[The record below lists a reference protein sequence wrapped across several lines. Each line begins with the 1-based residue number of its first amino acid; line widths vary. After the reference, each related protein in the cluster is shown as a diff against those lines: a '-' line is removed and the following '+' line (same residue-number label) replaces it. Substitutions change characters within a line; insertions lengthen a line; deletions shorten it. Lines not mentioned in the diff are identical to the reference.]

1 MSTEAPNT
9 ENKSVI
15 GVLKDD
21 VIGLASGVKD
31 IAMESISSANSPE
44 TQNAISGTTSGI
56 VDAAART
63 LKTVS
68 SAIDTNPEMLQVVG
82 EISKD
87 GAEIL
92 HEMKPVLQEASN
104 QMISSGAETAGA
116 LAKSG
121 VGVAVNAASAVPGLG
136 AFISL
141 GRIANN
147 LGEAGSAAVKGLKSF
162 SQIGYKVSDEINGRL
177 DKISNKTIH
186 LPEQAIANRPMAEQA
201 TTFTGGARKTRREKK
216 QLEKRISKSL
226 RSFYNPLSSNHKT
239 KKVRRGKQSKKRRRN

>member
-1 MSTEAPNT
+1 MSSEAKTPNTEAPNT
-9 ENKSVI
+9 EATNQSII

-31 IAMESISSANSPE
+31 IALESISSVESPE
-44 TQNAISGTTSGI
+44 TQSAISETTSGI
-56 VDAAART
+56 VGAAATT
-63 LKTVS
+63 LKTVT

-82 EISKD
+82 EISKN

-104 QMISSGAETAGA
+104 QAISSGTETAGV

-121 VGVAVNAASAVPGLG
+121 VGIAVNAASAVPGLG

-162 SQIGYKVSDEINGRL
+162 SQIGSNVTDDINRRFERMR
-177 DKISNKTIH
+177 NKSQVNTN
-186 LPEQAIANRPMAEQA
+186 QVMS
-201 TTFTGGARKTRREKK
+201 GGAVRKTRREKK

-226 RSFYNPLSSNHKT
+226 SSFYNPITNT
-239 KKVRRGKQSKKRRRN
+239 KKVRRGKMSRKKRRR

>member
-1 MSTEAPNT
+1 MSTEAPNTEAPNT

-21 VIGLASGVKD
+21 IVGLASGVKD
-31 IAMESISSANSPE
+31 IALESISSVKTPE
-44 TQNAISGTTSGI
+44 TQSAISETATGV
-56 VDAAART
+56 VDAAATT

-87 GAEIL
+87 SAEIL

-121 VGVAVNAASAVPGLG
+121 VNVAVNAASAVPGLG
-136 AFISL
+136 AFISV

-147 LGEAGSAAVKGLKSF
+147 LAEAGSAAVKGMKSF
-162 SQIGYKVSDEINGRL
+162 SQIGYKVTADVNNRL
-177 DKISNKTIH
+177 DRIRNKSQSI
-186 LPEQAIANRPMAEQA
+186 PM
-201 TTFTGGARKTRREKK
+201 TGRSIVGGARKTRREKK
-216 QLEKRISKSL
+216 QLERRINKSL
-226 RSFYNPLSSNHKT
+226 RSFYNPLAST
-239 KKVRRGKQSKKRRRN
+239 KKLRRGKLSKKRRRY